1 MFSPDFSAYDTS
13 YGDKSDWDSLWD
25 HYEDSGHLTST
36 IIEDYDGDWSNYSE
50 KGEENDDF
58 HAFESRVNNYR
69 GKGSKSAK
77 GKPKGKSKKCGS
89 GDRSRKGQKGF
100 EKCKVCDFAKGGN
113 VVSDVRNVLQSR

>member
-1 MFSPDFSAYDTS
+1 MSSVFR
-13 YGDKSDWDSLWD
+13 
-25 HYEDSGHLTST
+25 
-36 IIEDYDGDWSNYSE
+36 EDYDGDWGDFSE
-50 KGEENDDF
+50 KWEENCDF
-58 HAFESRVNNYR
+58 HACESRVNNYR